1 MKRKHYH
8 KDKDTLHPLVECG
21 DVRYIYIYKDRN
33 RRGKEKKVYMRYDE
47 REKNREEKK
56 YKKMKYNKRYKKN

>member
-21 DVRYIYIYKDRN
+21 DVRYIYIYIKI
-33 RRGKEKKVYMRYDE
+33 EI
-47 REKNREEKK
+47 EEGRKKK
-56 YKKMKYNKRYKKN
+56 YICDMMRERKTEKRRNIKK